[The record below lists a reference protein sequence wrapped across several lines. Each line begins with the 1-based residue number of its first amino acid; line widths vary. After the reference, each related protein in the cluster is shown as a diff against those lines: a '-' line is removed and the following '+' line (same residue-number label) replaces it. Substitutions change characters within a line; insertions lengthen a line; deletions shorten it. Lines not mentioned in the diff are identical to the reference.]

1 MQRCSRDKASGTRPT
16 PASEVRAQCHHID
29 VMQILCSDAW
39 LISLASRWQ
48 IYRTM
53 ERGPPN
59 LVKALY
65 SERKAIVLSPS
76 AGDTAGVAMAQKRL
90 PPIQFDDN
98 DPGFLYSGTDWL
110 LQSNVPLKGVFDETL
125 HCADPDAIEPT
136 LTFQYIGEDP
146 FWIG

>member
-1 MQRCSRDKASGTRPT
+1 
-16 PASEVRAQCHHID
+16 
-29 VMQILCSDAW
+29 
-39 LISLASRWQ
+39 
-48 IYRTM
+48 
-53 ERGPPN
+53 
-59 LVKALY
+59 
-65 SERKAIVLSPS
+65 
-76 AGDTAGVAMAQKRL
+76 MAQKRL

-98 DPGFLYSGTDWL
+98 DPGFLYSGTDWS